1 MTGTFVGDQ
10 VFESP
15 KHALAQQ
22 LLIKS
27 GRVQIRALGLSMLPC
42 IWPGDVL
49 TIQRVETRTDTA
61 QTVDINNGDV
71 VAVKRNDRWVVHRV
85 TARSATH
92 VVTRGDCVLENDSPV
107 HIEDLIG
114 KVVLVT
120 RGNEQFV
127 PRPALSWFQRWLAW
141 MLCHFTF
148 FRNTMLNFDRARKA
162 SFCSEVSS
170 KFKPNTAS

>member
-10 VFESP
+10 RFESP
-15 KHALAQQ
+15 KHLLAQE
-22 LLIKS
+22 LLMNS

-49 TIQRVETRTDTA
+49 TIQSVETRTDNA
-61 QTVDINNGDV
+61 QTVDINTGDI
-71 VAVKRNDRWVVHRV
+71 VAAKRNGRWVVHRV
-85 TARSATH
+85 AGRSATH
-92 VVTRGDCVLENDSPV
+92 VVTRGDCIPGNDSPV
-107 HIEDLIG
+107 HIEDVIG

-127 PRPALSWFQRWLAW
+127 PRPALSCSQRWLAW
-141 MLCHFTF
+141 LLCHFTF
-148 FRNTMLNFDRARKA
+148 FRNTMLNLHRAREA
-162 SFCSEVSS
+162 SSCSEVIS